1 MTGVEM
7 AMLQPLFV
15 MNTTYSKK
23 RPVQLCSGYLSG
35 RIHGG
40 ISGARHVCHPSQG
53 RHLCYALRFLVLLMS
68 LPVTNAHGLG
78 PRRARIHAFSP
89 EAVVM
94 VRIYEPEGRRM
105 GGEPFL

>member
-1 MTGVEM
+1 MTGVET
-7 AMLQPLFV
+7 AMLQPLLV

-23 RPVQLCSGYLSG
+23 RPVQLCSGYESG

-40 ISGARHVCHPSQG
+40 MPGARRVCNPSG
-53 RHLCYALRFLVLLMS
+53 RHHFYALRVLFLLMS

-89 EAVVM
+89 EAVLM
-94 VRIYEPEGRRM
+94 VGIYEPEGRRI